1 MKVKVTPWKMAVL
14 LSLWSTGSIWAK
26 EPPRAEFLKDADHS
40 KLRLAADS
48 KGRVVTFDSLEG
60 EITIWDARGRTE
72 THCSL
77 GAASP
82 FARGNLGLNG
92 SRVLFAGS
100 EGNKASLAVYDTRGC
115 ELKKTVS
122 LEGYAVLGVFPA
134 KYGWLL
140 TVASLKDFQHSV
152 ISVDDSGR
160 KSATFD
166 LEDEFLP
173 EPAEGE
179 AAGSS
184 LLGKMSYP
192 FEADGDVWLIP
203 AQKYVLVRPQQKG
216 KGAYSLDPPGCLATR
231 SARMSAEAA
240 KLGRERMA
248 KTYKGTALG
257 SALEVEPKGW
267 ESFSSSV
274 VTVSSSP
281 SGVGVVARMQ
291 SGGCR
296 LDVWN
301 LSAESLLQS
310 VKLGTC
316 PTTVWFTDD
325 EARYVS
331 DGKLATLSFAVPLS
345 QAKPIASCKEQTAA
359 EPPGVEPARTAP
371 TTGQVTKDR

>member
-122 LEGYAVLGVFPA
+122 LDGYAVLGVFPA

-152 ISVDDSGR
+152 VSVDDSGR
-160 KSATFD
+160 KSGTFD

-203 AQKYVLVRPQQKG
+203 AQKYLLVRPQQKG
-216 KGAYSLDPPGCLATR
+216 KGAYALDPPGCLATR
-231 SARMSAEAA
+231 SVRMSAEAA

-248 KTYKGTALG
+248 KTRKGTALG
-257 SALEVEPKGW
+257 SLLEAEPKGW
-267 ESFSSSV
+267 ESFYSSV
-274 VTVSSSP
+274 VTVSFSSA
-281 SGVGVVARMQ
+281 GVGVVARMQ
-291 SGGCR
+291 SGDCR

-310 VKLGTC
+310 IKLGTC

-325 EARYVS
+325 EAHYVS
-331 DGKLATLSFAVPLS
+331 DGKLATLGFTVPLS
-345 QAKPIASCKEQTAA
+345 QAKPIASCKEQPAA
-359 EPPGVEPARTAP
+359 ESPTAP
-371 TTGQVTKDR
+371 TTGQDTKDR